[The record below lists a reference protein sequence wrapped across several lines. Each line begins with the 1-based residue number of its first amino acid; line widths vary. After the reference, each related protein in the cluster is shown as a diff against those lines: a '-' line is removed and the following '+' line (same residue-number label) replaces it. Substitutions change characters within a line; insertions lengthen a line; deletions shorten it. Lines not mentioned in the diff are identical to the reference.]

1 MKLLVVIVL
10 VATALAAQTGVESIP
25 LAPFDEVAI
34 QALGAPEIDSQHFQ
48 IDERGSL
55 RLPLAG
61 DIEAAGLSP
70 RELEERIEAG
80 LGRFLRNPHALVTV
94 VRYAERPVA
103 IIGSVA
109 RPGVIQ
115 VNRPT
120 TLLEALSSVGGL
132 TVDVG
137 PSVTLTR
144 SALWGPPATQAA
156 SKNEEGKYVVR
167 IPVSSLL
174 DGEDSRANI
183 LIRPNDV
190 IVVSRANQVYVIG
203 SVRRPGVFSARE
215 RDGLSVLQAIALAG
229 GLAGHSAPKRSRI
242 LSQNADGPWLDEV
255 VDLKAMMAGRV
266 PDRKLRGDEILY
278 VPSSGAKATASQIGR
293 AALTFGTGAAIWST
307 AR

>member
-1 MKLLVVIVL
+1 MRGLVAVVL
-10 VATALAAQTGVESIP
+10 VAAALAAQPGAEPIV

-34 QALGAPEIDSQHFQ
+34 QALGAPEMDSQHFQ
-48 IDERGSL
+48 IDQHGTL

-80 LGRFLRNPHALVTV
+80 LARYVKNPHALVTV

-103 IIGSVA
+103 VIGSVA

-115 VNRPT
+115 ATRPI

-132 TVDVG
+132 TADAG

-144 SALWGPPATQAA
+144 NGARGLPVPAGAA
-156 SKNEEGKYVVR
+156 RNEQGNYVAR
-167 IPVSSLL
+167 IPVASLL
-174 DGEDSRANI
+174 DGEDSWANI
-183 LIRPNDV
+183 AVQPNDV

-203 SVRRPGVFSARE
+203 SVRRPGVFSAGERE
-215 RDGLSVLQAIALAG
+215 GLSVLQAIALAG
-229 GLAGHSAPKRSRI
+229 GLASHSAPKRSRI
-242 LSQNADGPWLDEV
+242 LSQNTDGSWLDKA
-255 VDLKAMMAGRV
+255 VDLKAIMAGRV
-266 PDRKLRGDEILY
+266 PDRRLGSDEILY
-278 VPSSGAKATASQIGR
+278 VPSSGAKATAAQIGR